1 MDRTEV
7 VLAEVNVDPVQ
18 EERRSELRA
27 AVSRQREQL
36 VAQHR
41 EAEERRRGEVRQPML
56 VTSLSLQKLLVTS
69 H

>member
-1 MDRTEV
+1 MDSTKV
-7 VLAEVNVDPVQ
+7 VLAEVNFDPVQ

-41 EAEERRRGEVRQPML
+41 EAEERRRGEVRQPMR
-56 VTSLSLQKLLVTS
+56 VTSLSL
-69 H
+69 